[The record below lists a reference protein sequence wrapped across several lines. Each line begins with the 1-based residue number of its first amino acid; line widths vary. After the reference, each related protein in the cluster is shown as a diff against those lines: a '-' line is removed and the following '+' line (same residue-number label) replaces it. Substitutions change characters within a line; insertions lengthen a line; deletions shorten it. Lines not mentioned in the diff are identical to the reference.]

1 MMWLL
6 ALQAKDGPNVVVAG
20 STRQSQ
26 SQSPSAGEARCCWK
40 VWNPHKVCLYLK
52 TIVDQRLWELTLGW
66 LVREE
71 SKKTKRKKK
80 KDINNRVRRS
90 KNISKTIKIDGMML
104 FSSLQWFLETPV
116 CGCFDVA
123 IKRNFPSDVGKIRSA
138 TGVGGWAIWD
148 QTAVWAMEDFPH
160 KATHD
165 TRKEI
170 ACDECVITVLCLCD
184 HSECFVFIWFRS

>member
-1 MMWLL
+1 MLLSPGPPVNHNLSLHRQVRRGVVGRSGTRTKSVFIWRPLWTSGCGSWHWLDWWGKK
-6 ALQAKDGPNVVVAG
+6 AKN
-20 STRQSQ
+20 
-26 SQSPSAGEARCCWK
+26 
-40 VWNPHKVCLYLK
+40 
-52 TIVDQRLWELTLGW
+52 
-66 LVREE
+66 
-71 SKKTKRKKK
+71 KTKQKKRRRKN
-80 KDINNRVRRS
+80 INNRVRRS
-90 KNISKTIKIDGMML
+90 KNISTTIKIDGMML

-116 CGCFDVA
+116 CGCFGVA

-184 HSECFVFIWFRS
+184 HSECFVFIWFRSYASLW